1 MITIFEV
8 INMNARRFTDDFVNN
23 CIELNKSGL
32 SLTNIAKRFRCAAGH
47 LSIAMKKR
55 GYDVLAETIKTN
67 IPQDELIELYTSG
80 WSVKK
85 LAEKYAVSRNV
96 ITRRLIKQGIKPR
109 NRSESMF
116 NRMKFTS
123 EEERKNLAK
132 AANDAVRGKSAKRE
146 RLIKG
151 SITRRRN
158 PKFIGFGED
167 LLKNELVKIGLEVIP
182 QFIFDIYNIDLLVDR
197 HVAVEVK
204 IGMANPLCIEK
215 NRVKTKKLLD
225 CDFDVIWINASSK
238 ESFIANLSNIVSYI
252 NIFCSNPSPIRQ
264 YRVIRCYFDTAH
276 RQDKLGRFTSK
287 LAFKKPVI
295 EERAL
300 DIHFTD

>member
-8 INMNARRFTDDFVNN
+8 INMDVRRFTDDFVNN

-32 SLTNIAKRFRCAAGH
+32 SLAKIAKRFRCSAGH
-47 LSIAMKKR
+47 LSIAMKQR

-85 LAEKYAVSRNV
+85 LAEKFGVSRKT
-96 ITRRLIKQGIKPR
+96 IATRLIKQGIQPR

-116 NRMKFTS
+116 NRMKFTT

-132 AANDAVRGKSAKRE
+132 AANDAVRGRSAKRE

-158 PKFIGFGED
+158 PNIIGFGEN
-167 LLKNELVKIGLEVIP
+167 LLKDELIKVGFEVIP
-182 QFIFDIYNIDLLVDR
+182 QFTVDIYNIDLLVNR
-197 HVAVEVK
+197 NIAVEIK
-204 IGMANPLCIEK
+204 IGMANPLRIEK
-215 NRVKTKKLLD
+215 NRIKTKKLLD
-225 CDFDVIWINASSK
+225 SDFDVIWINASSK

-252 NIFCSNPSPIRQ
+252 NIFCSNPSSIRQ
-264 YRVIRCYFDTAH
+264 YRVVRCYFESAH
-276 RQDKLGRFTSK
+276 RQDKFGRFTSE
-287 LAFKKPVI
+287 LAFKNPVLKEWADNYHI
-295 EERAL
+295 SG
-300 DIHFTD
+300 